1 MAAEAC
7 LKAKTSYHW
16 VIRLNERTHWI
27 SPVSGFAILLVLSS
41 AVIHA
46 TWNYMA
52 KRTYGGIPLVWLFGA
67 LSALLYSPLIVLLFL
82 TTEVPLGA
90 PQILSL
96 VVSGALQLGY
106 FLLLTKGYQVGDLSL
121 VYPLAR
127 GTGPVLSTLLAV
139 LLFGERPSVLALC
152 GAGLIAGGIFVL
164 TGDPRKLRE
173 REAMQGILFALMTG
187 VMIASYTLWDKAAVS
202 VNQVPPLLLNWSTG
216 ASFSLALLPLVRKRW
231 DAVKREWHDHR
242 GLVIGIAILS
252 PLAYLMVLT
261 ALTFSPVSYVAPMR
275 ECSVLIGT
283 LLGARLLAEGDMK
296 RRAIGAGIIVAG
308 VVAIGL
314 G

>member
-1 MAAEAC
+1 MS
-7 LKAKTSYHW
+7 T
-16 VIRLNERTHWI
+16 
-27 SPVSGFAILLVLSS
+27 FAIVLVLSA
-41 AVIHA
+41 AVLHA
-46 TWNYMA
+46 VWNYMA
-52 KRTYGGIPLVWLFGA
+52 KRTYGGVPLVWLFGTLAA
-67 LSALLYSPLIVLLFL
+67 LIYFPLVVALFL
-82 TTEVPLGA
+82 TTDVPLGT

-96 VVSGALQLGY
+96 VVSSILQLGY

-127 GTGPVLSTLLAV
+127 GTGPMISAALAV
-139 LLFGERPSVLALC
+139 ALFEERPTPLAVF
-152 GAGLIAGGIFVL
+152 GAALIAGGIFVL

-173 REAMQGILFALMTG
+173 KEAAQGIIFAVLTG

-202 VNQVPPLLLNWSTG
+202 VNFVPPLLLNWFTG
-216 ASFSLALLPLVRKRW
+216 FGFSLMLLPFMRGRW
-231 DAVKREWHDHR
+231 GDAKREWNDHR
-242 GLVIGIAILS
+242 WQVIGIAVLS
-252 PLAYLMVLT
+252 PLAYLLVLT

-283 LLGARLLAEGDMK
+283 LLGVRLLAEGDT
-296 RRAIGAGIIVAG
+296 RRRVIGAVIIVVG